1 MITSLT
7 LSTRGG
13 CRTSYYPP
21 AILLELLEGALLL
34 ATLVDFLAE
43 SPFLLFGWVKGESRL
58 SFSDSN
64 GITVFYIG
72 QLAPPPE
79 NMETRTMLSSTQ
91 FQHLLSTRVRP
102 HTKRLLVLVDTC
114 HSGHDSTLPSKRTTG
129 PRGPVR
135 TFDDDFGKVVAADGM
150 ASHLCLPCR
159 QPRRHR
165 RREGHHVHPSR
176 ARRRRGGHQAI
187 RPPPW
192 GGGSRPARSRDSAPS
207 QASPLPSAVFSGAG
221 ICDLEDFFIGSRKA
235 CAFLVPFFLVGRSCV
250 PAAHSC
256 PWFAYTERLR

>member
-72 QLAPPPE
+72 QLAPPPRE
-79 NMETRTMLSSTQ
+79 HGDQDDVVLYSISTSALDPCETAYQATAR
-91 FQHLLSTRVRP
+91 
-102 HTKRLLVLVDTC
+102 
-114 HSGHDSTLPSKRTTG
+114 
-129 PRGPVR
+129 
-135 TFDDDFGKVVAADGM
+135 
-150 ASHLCLPCR
+150 
-159 QPRRHR
+159 PRRHL
-165 RREGHHVHPSR
+165 SL
-176 ARRRRGGHQAI
+176 
-187 RPPPW
+187 RPRLNVAVKTHYWPT
-192 GGGSRPARSRDSAPS
+192 GSRPHLRRRLW
-207 QASPLPSAVFSGAG
+207 Q
-221 ICDLEDFFIGSRKA
+221 
-235 CAFLVPFFLVGRSCV
+235 GRGGRR
-250 PAAHSC
+250 HG
-256 PWFAYTERLR
+256 